1 MQHRGCAFASRGAGL
16 LEKQIDTV
24 QPAAA
29 HSCPDC
35 SGLQPPCTIKPPLI
49 DPRRMELR
57 MAFRSLTRRHL
68 LKTGTLASLSFAAQR
83 SAYAKVVAPA
93 SAVPTPTLLRQL
105 DYNQVALLP
114 GPMRRQFDQTH
125 QRFMGIDN
133 DMLLKPF
140 REAAGLPAPGD
151 DMGGWYSHSRFF
163 NVIYGADGFVPGH
176 SFGQYLSGLSRAYA
190 ITGSRATQAKV
201 EQLVAGLQPTLVSRF
216 YDGYHLPG
224 YTFDKLCCGLIDASS
239 YAEVASAMPA
249 AEQALA
255 AALPHLPEKALSRY
269 EQRARPHTLD
279 ADTWDETY
287 TLPENLF
294 LAYQRSGRP
303 AFRDAA
309 VRFLEDDTV
318 FNPLAED
325 VNVLAGEH
333 AYSHVNALSSAMQ
346 AYLTMGSEKHLRAA
360 RNGFAMVEAQ
370 SFATGGWGPAE
381 LLQRPNTDD
390 LARSIFKEVNHFET
404 PCGAYAHFK
413 ITRYLLRVTGDS
425 RYGDSMERV
434 LYNTVLGVKP
444 ILEDGSS
451 FYYSDYSTSG
461 RKTYHHDRW
470 PCCSGTLPQIAAD
483 YGISSYL
490 QSKDGLH
497 VILYVPSKVTWREG
511 GVPVTLTQETAYPL
525 RPTTRLTIGVGT
537 TREFTLNL
545 RIPAWAG
552 AGTRVLVG
560 GKATEAE
567 VRPGTFFPLR
577 RAWRN
582 GDVVEIEF
590 AMPLRLETLDLK
602 EPTRTTQL
610 AALMAGPVVFMA
622 TGPWPIEI
630 ERDRLLS
637 AAKVSGGDA
646 YSITFDKVPVV
657 FKPFTAIDDEVY
669 RTYQMLRA

>member
-1 MQHRGCAFASRGAGL
+1 M
-16 LEKQIDTV
+16 
-24 QPAAA
+24 P
-29 HSCPDC
+29 
-35 SGLQPPCTIKPPLI
+35 
-49 DPRRMELR
+49 
-57 MAFRSLTRRHL
+57 FRHPTRRDV
-68 LKTGTLASLSFAAQR
+68 LKTGTAAAFSFAAHR
-83 SAYAKVVAPA
+83 NA
-93 SAVPTPTLLRQL
+93 SAKFFSPGTATPAPTLLRQL

-114 GPMRRQFDQTH
+114 GPMRQQFEQTYR
-125 QRFMGIDN
+125 RFMGIEN

-140 REAAGLPAPGD
+140 RQGAGLDAPGD
-151 DMGGWYSHSRFF
+151 DMGGWYSNSRFF

-176 SFGQYLSGLSRAYA
+176 SFGQYLSGLARAYA
-190 ITGSRATQAKV
+190 VTGDRATQAKV
-201 EQLVAGLQPTLVSRF
+201 EALVGGLQPTLVSRF

-224 YTFDKLCCGLIDASS
+224 YTFDKLCCGLGDAYSLAGVS
-239 YAEVASAMPA
+239 TAIPA
-249 AEQALA
+249 LEQGLT

-294 LAYQRSGRP
+294 LAYQRSGKP
-303 AFRDAA
+303 VFRDAA
-309 VRFLEDDTV
+309 ARFLEDDTL
-318 FNPLAED
+318 FGPLAED

-346 AYLTMGSEKHLRAA
+346 AYLTLGSEKHLRAA
-360 RNGFAMVEAQ
+360 KNGFTMVEAQ
-370 SFATGGWGPAE
+370 SYATGGWGPAE
-381 LLQRPNTDD
+381 LLLRPNTDD

-483 YGISSYL
+483 YGISSYF
-490 QSKDGLH
+490 QSTDGLH
-497 VILYVPSKVTWREG
+497 VNLYVPSKVSWREG
-511 GVPVTLTQETAYPL
+511 GVPVTLTQETSYPF
-525 RPTTRLTIGVGT
+525 RPTTRLTLGMAAA
-537 TREFTLNL
+537 REFTLHL

-560 GKATEAE
+560 GKAVLNADGGE
-567 VRPGTFFPLR
+567 VRPGSFFALR
-577 RAWRN
+577 RGWRN
-582 GDVVEIEF
+582 GDVVEVEF
-590 AMPLRLETLDLK
+590 AMPLRLETMAMK
-602 EPTRTTQL
+602 EPTRTTEL
-610 AALMAGPVVFMA
+610 GALMAGPVVFMA

-630 ERDRLLS
+630 ERERLL
-637 AAKVSGGDA
+637 AATKVSGGDA
-646 YSITFDKVPVV
+646 YSVTFDKLPVV
-657 FKPFTAIDDEVY
+657 FKPFTAIGDEVY